1 MSLKYLLVIFLA
13 VLTTAAV
20 VVFYTKRKGEF
31 HFSPEMLQQSVGAGD
46 SIFYSSGLT
55 QRQSL
60 TLADSSRIMLNPNTQ
75 VHIPK
80 NFGVAHREIYLDGDA
95 YFEVP
100 PADGGSP
107 FSVHTREL
115 TLLFPEGTTRISAFA
130 KDEGESAEV
139 LDGKVMVQKAYA
151 SKDHEPEVLGQG
163 DMVMINQ
170 SIDLMEKETYDTT
183 SLLAWKQDD
192 LVFDHTSFPDVL
204 RRLEDWYGVDI
215 QTTGSVGNPAPLSAS
230 FHHAGLTEV
239 LHGLQDKYHCK
250 YAVEKYKARLDF

>member
-20 VVFYTKRKGEF
+20 VVFYTKRKGELR
-31 HFSPEMLQQSVGAGD
+31 FSPEILERSVGSGD

-60 TLADSSRIMLNPNTQ
+60 TLPDSTRLILNPNTQ

-80 NFGVAHREIYLDGDA
+80 NFTAAHRELYLDGDA
-95 YFEVP
+95 YIEVP
-100 PADGGSP
+100 PAPGGSP
-107 FSVHTREL
+107 FTVHTREL
-115 TLLFPEGTTRISAFA
+115 TLVSEEAQARISAFA

-139 LDGKVMVQKAYA
+139 LGGKVMTQKAYP

-170 SIDLMEKETYDTT
+170 SIDLIEKETCDT
-183 SLLAWKQDD
+183 SALLAWKLDE
-192 LVFDHTSFPDVL
+192 LVFDHTAFPDVV

-215 QTTGSVGNPAPLSAS
+215 QTTGTVHDPAPLSAT

-239 LHGLQDKYHCK
+239 LHSLEDKYHCK
-250 YAVEKYKARLDF
+250 YTVEKYKARLDF

>member
-31 HFSPEMLQQSVGAGD
+31 HFSPEMLERSVGAED

-60 TLADSSRIMLNPNTQ
+60 TLPDSTHLILNPNTQ
-75 VHIPK
+75 VHIAK
-80 NFGVAHREIYLDGDA
+80 NFGTGHRELYLDGDA

-100 PADGGSP
+100 PAQGGS
-107 FSVHTREL
+107 SLTIHTKEL
-115 TLLFPEGTTRISAFA
+115 TLVSPLASARISAFA

-139 LDGKVMVQKAYA
+139 LNGKVLVQKAYT

-170 SIDLMEKETYDTT
+170 TIDLMEKETFDTT
-183 SLLAWKQDD
+183 SLLAWKKDD
-192 LVFDHTSFPDVL
+192 LVFDQTPFADAL
-204 RRLEDWYGVDI
+204 RRLQDWYGVDI
-215 QTTGSVGNPAPLSAS
+215 QTTGELGNPAPLSAN
-230 FHHAGLTEV
+230 FHQAGLSEV
-239 LHGLQDKYHCK
+239 LHQLQDKYHCK